1 MFISLGSFH
10 ITKPHIAISFQ
21 INMFANLRKYE
32 LIMNQL
38 QDLSKQRAGDVP
50 DSDKSS
56 RSESIVRSK
65 DLFCVHTG
73 VSVIN
78 VAVQYSLYSGSRK
91 NYVTVCVCVGRW
103 WLDVSHAS
111 YCFPC
116 SYLVVSVLWIS
127 VPAKMSHS
135 RSA

>member
-1 MFISLGSFH
+1 
-10 ITKPHIAISFQ
+10 
-21 INMFANLRKYE
+21 
-32 LIMNQL
+32 MNQL
-38 QDLSKQRAGDVP
+38 QNLSKQRAGGVP

-91 NYVTVCVCVGRW
+91 NHVTVCVGRW

-111 YCFPC
+111 YCFPR
-116 SYLVVSVLWIS
+116 SYLVVSALWIS
-127 VPAKMSHS
+127 VPAEMSHS